1 MLNTVKFND
10 SALILNIH
18 PYGEDSA
25 IIKLFTHQNG
35 LRSGFVKNINSKT
48 QKNIYQIG
56 NLITADFY
64 YKQPEKNLASLFYSE
79 LVKSYCLNFLLDR
92 LKFNL
97 MQSLL
102 HLLNHSLTEN
112 IIFYQLFEEVIFFAN
127 QLINN
132 NTNDALANY
141 IKIELKILERMGYG
155 LDLNKCI
162 ATHSTTNLVFVS
174 PKSGGAVSYEAG
186 KDFAHKLLSLPSFLV
201 SNTQSKQYLVEKTE
215 LQQGLQLT
223 GFFLKKFLDYERKN
237 LSSQLYM
244 QLND

>member
-1 MLNTVKFND
+1 MKFND

-18 PYGEDSA
+18 PYAEDSA
-25 IIKLFTHQNG
+25 IIKVFTHYNG

-64 YKQPEKNLASLFYSE
+64 YKQPEKNLASLLYSE

-97 MQSLL
+97 IQSLL

-112 IIFYQLFEEVIFFAN
+112 IIFHQLFEEVIVFAN
-127 QLINN
+127 QLVSADANN
-132 NTNDALANY
+132 ALANY

-155 LDLNKCI
+155 LDLSRCV

-174 PKSGGAVSYEAG
+174 PKSGGAVCYEAG
-186 KDFAHKLLSLPSFLV
+186 KDFAHKLLSLPSFLL
-201 SNTQSKQYLVEKTE
+201 NHTQFKQHLIEKIH

-223 GFFLKKFLDYERKN
+223 SFFLKKFLDYERKI
-237 LSSQLYM
+237 LSSYYL
-244 QLND
+244 

>member
-1 MLNTVKFND
+1 MKFND
-10 SALILNIH
+10 SALILNIN

-25 IIKLFTHQNG
+25 IIKVFSHYNG
-35 LRSGFVKNINSKT
+35 LRSGFVKNINSRA

-56 NLITADFY
+56 NLIITDFY
-64 YKQPEKNLASLFYSE
+64 YKQPEKNLATLSYSE
-79 LVKSYCLNFLLDR
+79 LVKSYCLNFLLDK

-97 MQSLL
+97 IQSLL

-132 NTNDALANY
+132 NANNALANY

-155 LDLNKCI
+155 LDLARCI

-174 PKSGGAVSYEAG
+174 PKSGGAVCYEAG
-186 KDFAHKLLSLPSFLV
+186 KDFANKLLVLPKFLLDH
-201 SNTQSKQYLVEKTE
+201 TQSQQDFIEKIH

-223 GFFLKKFLDYERKN
+223 GFFLKKFLNYERKN
-237 LSSQLYM
+237 LSFTSI
-244 QLND
+244 

>member
-1 MLNTVKFND
+1 MKFND

-25 IIKLFTHQNG
+25 IIKVFSHYNG

-56 NLITADFY
+56 NLITTDFY
-64 YKQPEKNLASLFYSE
+64 YKQPEKNLAKLLYSE

-102 HLLNHSLTEN
+102 HLLHHSLTEN
-112 IIFYQLFEEVIFFAN
+112 IIFHQLFEEVIFFAN
-127 QLINN
+127 ELINTDN
-132 NTNDALANY
+132 NNALASY

-155 LDLNKCI
+155 LDLARCI

-174 PKSGGAVSYEAG
+174 PKSGAAVCYEAG
-186 KDFAHKLLSLPSFLV
+186 KNFAHKLLSLPSFL
-201 SNTQSKQYLVEKTE
+201 SNHTQSKKYLIEKSQ

-223 GFFLKKFLDYERKN
+223 SFFLKKFLDYERRN
-237 LSSQLYM
+237 LFF
-244 QLND
+244 